1 MLRRIT
7 GEVLEARRTVIAI
20 GKKEQGFRT
29 PKELGHDDAGFFAFE
44 FGGLRELAAKEGD
57 EAA

>member
-7 GEVLEARRTVIAI
+7 GDGLEARRTVIAM
-20 GKKEQGFRT
+20 GKREQGFRT
-29 PKELGHDDAGFFAFE
+29 PKKLGDDDAGFFAFE
-44 FGGLRELAAKEGD
+44 FGSLRELAAKEGD